1 MCDPRW
7 SERALCL
14 LASALTQAHQVPW
27 PLDSC
32 FLLIVSLCRNA
43 PRDGGNLLSNVAST
57 QRPRQTLQRK
67 HVLDNQSCG
76 VSSGAAGCE
85 SHVPESAICAVS
97 QTQAHRRSGF
107 LLPIDKTTGAGGS
120 QESYS
125 SSQQFSICC
134 SGFVLPFQLLRT
146 RLTKTSITCFSMLS
160 DPSAHRAGAVL
171 LLQERLIHV
180 RVCDSELIGTHS
192 QRGTGL

>member
-1 MCDPRW
+1 MPFGLSSHTGPR
-7 SERALCL
+7 
-14 LASALTQAHQVPW
+14 SAMVFG
-27 PLDSC
+27 
-32 FLLIVSLCRNA
+32 FLLPVVSLCRNA

-85 SHVPESAICAVS
+85 SHVPESAICAVF

-134 SGFVLPFQLLRT
+134 SVFVLPFQLLR
-146 RLTKTSITCFSMLS
+146 TKTSITCFSMLS

-180 RVCDSELIGTHS
+180 RVCDSELIGIHS